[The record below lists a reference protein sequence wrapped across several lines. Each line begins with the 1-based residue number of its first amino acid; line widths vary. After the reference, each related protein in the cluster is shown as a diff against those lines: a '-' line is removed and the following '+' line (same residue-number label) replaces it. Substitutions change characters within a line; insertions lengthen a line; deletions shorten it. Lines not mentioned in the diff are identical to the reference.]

1 MDGLESFLAYP
12 LSQLPFVIIALIIAL
27 SLHEFAHAYVA
38 YRFGDPTAHQQGRV
52 TLNPLRHLDPI
63 GTLMIFLVGFGWA
76 RPVPVNRFYFRKP
89 RLAGVLVSVAG
100 PLTNLVLC
108 FLFMATYQF
117 SPISNSILDQFF
129 QINIFLNVS
138 LFVFNLIP
146 LPPLD
151 GYRIVEDLL
160 PNRYRAKLSE
170 YEMYGVFVFLLLAIT
185 PLGNYVFTPLFNTV
199 VPFIIFNMAS
209 ILS

>member
-1 MDGLESFLAYP
+1 MDGLENFLRYP
-12 LSQLPFVIIALIIAL
+12 LDQLPFVIIALIIAL
-27 SLHEFAHAYVA
+27 SFHEFAHAFVA

-52 TLNPLRHLDPI
+52 TLNPMRHLDPI

-76 RPVPVNRFYFRKP
+76 RPVPVNRFYFRRP
-89 RLAGVLVSVAG
+89 RLAGVLVSLAG
-100 PLTNLVLC
+100 PLTNLILC
-108 FLFMATYQF
+108 FLFMLIYQF
-117 SPISNSILDQFF
+117 VPISNTLIDQFF
-129 QINIFLNVS
+129 QINIILNVS

-170 YEMYGVFVFLLLAIT
+170 YEMYGVFIFLLLAIT
-185 PLGNYVFTPLFNTV
+185 PLGNYVFTPLFHTV
-199 VPFIIFNMAS
+199 VPSIISFLSS
-209 ILS
+209 IIS